1 MYRCPSY
8 SQFSNSVPC
17 LKLAEQVV
25 INADSANPIACSVL
39 RIDGQVPS
47 PTPSVGIF
55 GDSIR
60 DTLIDGVP
68 AESLN
73 SLARIQA
80 VNQPAVPPPTITMCS
95 MGRAMKGVSV
105 LLF

>member
-8 SQFSNSVPC
+8 SQSSDSVPC

-25 INADSANPIACSVL
+25 INADSASPIAWRVL
-39 RIDGQVPS
+39 RMDGQVPS